1 MERAD
6 VPTLPGL
13 LERAAE
19 QFPTAGVAFEDDRQ
33 TYAELLGSAT
43 EYARRLR
50 ALGVQPGDKVGIF
63 AGDRPEYLWALY
75 GATRLG
81 AVAVPVNGR
90 FKVRELRHV
99 ITNAELKVLFC
110 GGGFANHAGA
120 GRRGARGRR
129 GTRAR
134 WSRWDPDAPDGFMT
148 RLRRRSSPPDFDRPE
163 RTLEDPGMIL
173 FTCGTTAMPKGCVL
187 SHEALVR
194 PAYAMRDRFALTD
207 EDRMWDALPLFHLAS
222 LLPLHACMLAG
233 ASYFAMRRFDPA
245 EALAQMERE
254 RCTTAFPAFETV
266 WLAILNHPEYGS
278 PTSAAC
284 GSCSTSAPASASSRC
299 RRPCTGRRRSS
310 SYGCTELGGVC
321 AFGHMEDPLELR
333 VTTSGRPFPGMEI
346 RIIDPE
352 TGAQKPVGEIG
363 EIICRGHS
371 MFSGYYR
378 EPELTAAVVDDEG
391 FFHTGD
397 LGALDADGRVA
408 YRGRLKDMLKVGG
421 ENVGAAEIEGHL
433 ATHPAV
439 EIVQVVGVRDAR
451 YTEVPVAFVQLR
463 AGAEASEDELIGYC
477 LGAIATYKVPR
488 YVRYVERLADVRDE
502 DPEVPSARADH
513 RRARRRRHRRGAEA
527 HGRGALSFGAERT
540 PASASSAAIC
550 SRSLNFWIFVPDIGH
565 SSTIRR

>member
-1 MERAD
+1 
-6 VPTLPGL
+6 
-13 LERAAE
+13 
-19 QFPTAGVAFEDDRQ
+19 
-33 TYAELLGSAT
+33 
-43 EYARRLR
+43 
-50 ALGVQPGDKVGIF
+50 
-63 AGDRPEYLWALY
+63 
-75 GATRLG
+75 
-81 AVAVPVNGR
+81 
-90 FKVRELRHV
+90 
-99 ITNAELKVLFC
+99 
-110 GGGFANHAGA
+110 
-120 GRRGARGRR
+120 
-129 GTRAR
+129 
-134 WSRWDPDAPDGFMT
+134 
-148 RLRRRSSPPDFDRPE
+148 
-163 RTLEDPGMIL
+163 MIL
-173 FTCGTTAMPKGCVL
+173 YTSGTTAMPKGCVL

-233 ASYFAMRRFDPA
+233 ASYVAMRRFDPA

-266 WLAILNHPEYGS
+266 WLAILNHPNY
-278 PTSAAC
+278 A
-284 GSCSTSAPASASSRC
+284 STDLSSMRLVLNVGT
-299 RRPCTGRRRSS
+299 RERLEQMQATMHWATQIS

-321 AFGHMEDPLELR
+321 AFGHIEDPLELR

-352 TGAQKPVGEIG
+352 TGAQKDTGEIG

-378 EPELTAAVVDDEG
+378 EPELTAAVIDDEG

-397 LGALDADGRVA
+397 LGALDADGRVQ

-439 EIVQVVGVRDAR
+439 EIVQIVGVRDAR

-463 AGAEASEDELIGYC
+463 AGATATEDELIGHC

-488 YVRYVERLADVRDE
+488 YVRFTDDWPMSGTKIQKFRLREQITAELD
-502 DPEVPSARADH
+502 AA
-513 RRARRRRHRRGAEA
+513 GIAEA
-527 HGRGALSFGAERT
+527 PKFTVATR
-540 PASASSAAIC
+540 
-550 SRSLNFWIFVPDIGH
+550 
-565 SSTIRR
+565 

>member
-1 MERAD
+1 MKTILPTNRTFGKLRVMERAD

-13 LERAAE
+13 LERAAA

-33 TYAELLGSAT
+33 TYGELLASAT

-50 ALGVQPGDKVGIF
+50 TLGIERGDKVGIF

-75 GATRLG
+75 GAALLG

-90 FKVRELRHV
+90 FKVRELRHA

-110 GGGFANHAGA
+110 GGGFANHAGLVA
-120 GRRGARGRR
+120 EALEGIEGPTVIA
-129 GTRAR
+129 
-134 WSRWDPDAPDGFMT
+134 WDPDAPDGFLT
-148 RLRRRSSPPDFDRPE
+148 DFDTVEPTDFDRPE
-163 RTLEDPGMIL
+163 LALQDPCMIL
-173 FTCGTTAMPKGCVL
+173 YTSGTTAMPKGCVL
-187 SHEALVR
+187 SQEALVR

-233 ASYFAMRRFDPA
+233 ASYVAMRRFDPA

-266 WLAILNHPEYGS
+266 WLAILNHPNY
-278 PTSAAC
+278 A
-284 GSCSTSAPASASSRC
+284 STDLSSMRLVLNVGT
-299 RRPCTGRRRSS
+299 RERLEQMQATMHWATQIS

-321 AFGHMEDPLELR
+321 AFGHIEDPLELR

-346 RIIDPE
+346 RVIDPE
-352 TGAQKPVGEIG
+352 TGAQKPVGETG

-378 EPELTAAVVDDEG
+378 EPELTAAVIDDEG

-408 YRGRLKDMLKVGG
+408 VPRPAEGHAQGRRRERRRGRDRGPPGDASGG
-421 ENVGAAEIEGHL
+421 RDRPGRRRARRALHRGPGRFRAAARRRR
-433 ATHPAV
+433 AT
-439 EIVQVVGVRDAR
+439 
-451 YTEVPVAFVQLR
+451 
-463 AGAEASEDELIGYC
+463 EDELIGYC
-477 LGAIATYKVPR
+477 HGAIATYKVPR
-488 YVRYVERLADVRDE
+488 YVRFTDEWPMSGTKIQKFRLREQITAELD
-502 DPEVPSARADH
+502 AA
-513 RRARRRRHRRGAEA
+513 GIAEA
-527 HGRGALSFGAERT
+527 PKLTT
-540 PASASSAAIC
+540 PASA
-550 SRSLNFWIFVPDIGH
+550 RTVLQP
-565 SSTIRR
+565 R

>member
-1 MERAD
+1 MTTILPTNRTFGKLPIMERAD

-13 LERAAE
+13 LERAAA

-33 TYAELLGSAT
+33 TYAELLASAT

-50 ALGVQPGDKVGIF
+50 TLGIERGDKVGIF
-63 AGDRPEYLWALY
+63 AGDRPEYLWVLY
-75 GATRLG
+75 GAALLG

-90 FKVRELRHV
+90 FKVRELRHA

-110 GGGFANHAGA
+110 GGGFANHAGLVA
-120 GRRGARGRR
+120 EALEGIEGPTVIA
-129 GTRAR
+129 
-134 WSRWDPDAPDGFMT
+134 WDPDAPNGFLT
-148 RLRRRSSPPDFDRPE
+148 GFDTVEPTDFDRPE
-163 RTLEDPGMIL
+163 LTLRDPCMIL
-173 FTCGTTAMPKGCVL
+173 YTSGTTAMPKGCVL
-187 SHEALVR
+187 SQEALVR

-233 ASYFAMRRFDPA
+233 ASYVAMRRFDPA

-266 WLAILNHPEYGS
+266 WLAILNHPNY
-278 PTSAAC
+278 A
-284 GSCSTSAPASASSRC
+284 STDLSSMRLVLNVGT
-299 RRPCTGRRRSS
+299 RERLEQMQATMHWATQIS

-321 AFGHMEDPLELR
+321 AFGHIEDPLELR

-346 RIIDPE
+346 RVIDPE
-352 TGAQKPVGEIG
+352 TGAQKPVGETG

-391 FFHTGD
+391 FFRTGD
-397 LGALDADGRVA
+397 LGALDADGRVQ

-463 AGAEASEDELIGYC
+463 AGATATEDELIGHC
-477 LGAIATYKVPR
+477 HGEIASYKVPR
-488 YVRYVERLADVRDE
+488 YVRFTNEWPMSGTKIQKFRLREQITAELD
-502 DPEVPSARADH
+502 AA
-513 RRARRRRHRRGAEA
+513 GIAEA
-527 HGRGALSFGAERT
+527 PKLTT
-540 PASASSAAIC
+540 PASARTALQP
-550 SRSLNFWIFVPDIGH
+550 R
-565 SSTIRR
+565 

>member
-13 LERAAE
+13 LERAAA
-19 QFPTAGVAFEDDRQ
+19 QFPTAGVAFEDGRQ
-33 TYAELLGSAT
+33 TYAELLASAT

-50 ALGVQPGDKVGIF
+50 TLGIGQGDKVGIF

-75 GATRLG
+75 GATLLG

-90 FKVRELRHV
+90 FKVRELRHA
-99 ITNAELKVLFC
+99 ITNAEIKVLFC
-110 GGGFANHAGA
+110 GGGFANHAGLVA
-120 GRRGARGRR
+120 EALEGIEGPEVVA
-129 GTRAR
+129 
-134 WSRWDPDAPDGFMT
+134 WDPD
-148 RLRRRSSPPDFDRPE
+148 PPQAFRTDFDAIEPTDFDPAAL
-163 RTLEDPGMIL
+163 TLEDPGMIL
-173 FTCGTTAMPKGCVL
+173 YTSGTTAMPKGCVL
-187 SHEALVR
+187 SQEALVR

-233 ASYFAMRRFDPA
+233 ASYVAMRRFDPA

-266 WLAILNHPEYGS
+266 WLAILNHPNF
-278 PTSAAC
+278 A
-284 GSCSTSAPASASSRC
+284 STDLSSMRLVLNVGT
-299 RRPCTGRRRSS
+299 RERLEQMQATMHWATQIS

-321 AFGHMEDPLELR
+321 AFGHIEDPLELR

-352 TGAQKPVGEIG
+352 TGAQKPVGETG

-378 EPELTAAVVDDEG
+378 EPELTAAVIDDEG

-397 LGALDADGRVA
+397 LGALDADGRVQ

-463 AGAEASEDELIGYC
+463 AGATATEDELIGHC
-477 LGAIATYKVPR
+477 HGEIATYKVPR
-488 YVRYVERLADVRDE
+488 YVRFTNEWPMSGTKIQKFRLREQITAELD
-502 DPEVPSARADH
+502 AA
-513 RRARRRRHRRGAEA
+513 GIAEA
-527 HGRGALSFGAERT
+527 PKFTT
-540 PASASSAAIC
+540 PASA
-550 SRSLNFWIFVPDIGH
+550 RTVLQP
-565 SSTIRR
+565 R

>member
-1 MERAD
+1 MESSD

-13 LERAAE
+13 LERAAA
-19 QFPTAGVAFEDDRQ
+19 QFPSAGVAFEDGRQ
-33 TYAELLGSAT
+33 TYAELLASAT

-50 ALGVQPGDKVGIF
+50 ALGVEPGDKVGIF

-75 GATRLG
+75 GTTLLG

-90 FKVRELRHV
+90 FKVRELRHA

-110 GGGFANHAGA
+110 GGGFANHAGLVA
-120 GRRGARGRR
+120 EALDGIEGPTVIA
-129 GTRAR
+129 
-134 WSRWDPDAPDGFMT
+134 WDPDAPAGFITDFDGIEPT
-148 RLRRRSSPPDFDRPE
+148 DFDRPPL
-163 RTLEDPGMIL
+163 TLRDPCMIL
-173 FTCGTTAMPKGCVL
+173 YTSGTTAMPKGCVL

-207 EDRMWDALPLFHLAS
+207 SDRMWDALPLFHLAS

-233 ASYFAMRRFDPA
+233 SSYVAMRRFDPA

-266 WLAILNHPEYGS
+266 WLAILNHPNFE
-278 PTSAAC
+278 
-284 GSCSTSAPASASSRC
+284 STDLSSMRLVLNVGT
-299 RRPCTGRRRSS
+299 RERLEQMQATMHWATQIS

-321 AFGHMEDPLELR
+321 AFGHIEDPLEQR
-333 VTTSGRPFPGMEI
+333 VATSGRPFEGMEI

-352 TGAQKPVGEIG
+352 TGAQKPAGEIG

-378 EPELTAAVVDDEG
+378 EPELTASVIDDDG

-397 LGALDADGRVA
+397 LGALDADGRVQ

-463 AGAEASEDELIGYC
+463 AGAEATEGELISHC

-488 YVRYVERLADVRDE
+488 YVRFTSDWPMSGTKIQKFRLREQITAELD
-502 DPEVPSARADH
+502 AA
-513 RRARRRRHRRGAEA
+513 GIAEA
-527 HGRGALSFGAERT
+527 PKFT
-540 PASASSAAIC
+540 VAA
-550 SRSLNFWIFVPDIGH
+550 G
-565 SSTIRR
+565 